1 MDVAKELDDIVS
13 ETPFPSRDLS
23 KYVLSFDELAEM
35 DIPKREF
42 LLGSWLPNASFG
54 MVYAERGH
62 GKSWF
67 CMAMSVAIAHGSKH
81 FLGWSISSQQ
91 GVLYV
96 DGELPL
102 KVLQERL
109 QVITETWEIPII
121 KPLNFITPDVQEYG
135 IPDISSV
142 KGQEAIDNL
151 ITEEI
156 KLIIFDNIST
166 LSRSGVENEAESWLP
181 LQNWTLDLRR
191 RGIAVL
197 FIHHGN
203 KSGGQRGTSR
213 REDILDTVIQLK
225 RPNDYKTDEGSVF
238 EVHF

>member
-1 MDVAKELDDIVS
+1 MSFRVRVH
-13 ETPFPSRDLS
+13 PFQ
-23 KYVLSFDELAEM
+23 YQQ
-35 DIPKREF
+35 
-42 LLGSWLPNASFG
+42 LLILC
-54 MVYAERGH
+54 Y
-62 GKSWF
+62 
-67 CMAMSVAIAHGSKH
+67 
-81 FLGWSISSQQ
+81 LYSS
-91 GVLYV
+91 L
-96 DGELPL
+96 
-102 KVLQERL
+102 
-109 QVITETWEIPII
+109 II

-135 IPDISSV
+135 IPDISSI
-142 KGQEAIDNL
+142 KGQEAIDSL

-225 RPNDYKTDEGSVF
+225 RPNDYKTKKDLFLRSILTRQEGFMEMLQNPFLLEWKKMKTVF
-238 EVHF
+238 

>member
-1 MDVAKELDDIVS
+1 M
-13 ETPFPSRDLS
+13 
-23 KYVLSFDELAEM
+23 
-35 DIPKREF
+35 
-42 LLGSWLPNASFG
+42 
-54 MVYAERGH
+54 
-62 GKSWF
+62 
-67 CMAMSVAIAHGSKH
+67 
-81 FLGWSISSQQ
+81 
-91 GVLYV
+91 
-96 DGELPL
+96 

-109 QVITETWEIPII
+109 QVITETWKTPII

-135 IPDISSV
+135 IPDISSI
-142 KGQEAIDNL
+142 KGQEAIDSL

-203 KSGGQRGTSR
+203 KSGGQRGT
-213 REDILDTVIQLK
+213 
-225 RPNDYKTDEGSVF
+225 
-238 EVHF
+238 